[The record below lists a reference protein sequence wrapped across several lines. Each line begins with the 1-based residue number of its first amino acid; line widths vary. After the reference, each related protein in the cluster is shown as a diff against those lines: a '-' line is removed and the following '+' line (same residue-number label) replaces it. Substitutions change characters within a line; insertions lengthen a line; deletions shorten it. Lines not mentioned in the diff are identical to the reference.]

1 MSIGEDAGRAPFTP
15 PRAEMRERRTL
26 SLVLLAVVATAV
38 VIGIRLA
45 FAGQVRFCG
54 GADACFYFALAREI
68 ASRHDF
74 LLNFVWNYQVD
85 QVVLPSLAAD
95 YWRPGTSLLLLLA
108 VPFGEI
114 TLRSDAILAT
124 AATLLMALAAADFAW
139 SLTRRPRT
147 TLLAYVIGLCLPTL
161 WVIALQADSNVF
173 YGAAI
178 SWFLALFLPTRR
190 SVARDAL
197 AIVCLAAAYMIR
209 NDAILLVVPFAAVL
223 AQRVIDRRRAGVAG
237 RGYTLALVVAF
248 VLALVPTHLLIRY
261 MTGHFSSGSIFSVL
275 FIRDLTDFSRYGDR
289 LDFAT
294 WWAAGPA
301 TLVKE
306 RASVLVQMLH
316 HLLMRFGEAATM
328 LAFVGAAVGAIVRP
342 RADFVRTV
350 IGPAAFLLSLV
361 LVYGLVLPG
370 IGDHSAQRSYT
381 ALLPIVAALAASG
394 IEEIAPSRA
403 AWLAL
408 AIAAIGFSAVD
419 GVNRARVALDDGRKE
434 QAQYDAEAHFIRGA
448 TPDPAAALAMVA
460 NPAVFTTATG
470 IPSVSLPTNGPAAVR
485 QAARDF
491 KATAIVTDRWS
502 DVLRNDKEL
511 AAAPKQ
517 DAPDS
522 RLVVIS
528 LTPTF
533 KDHWDAPPGRSG
545 SAATRSTS
553 GAAHLQCKDGQRRVP
568 PCPRVGPDK

>member
-1 MSIGEDAGRAPFTP
+1 MSIGENAERAPLAP
-15 PRAEMRERRTL
+15 PRAGMREWRVL
-26 SLVLLAVVATAV
+26 PLVLLAITATLV

-68 ASRHDF
+68 VSRHDF

-108 VPFGEI
+108 APFGGI

-139 SLTRRPRT
+139 SLTRQPRT
-147 TLLAYVIGLCLPTL
+147 TLLAYVIGLCLPTF

-178 SWFLALFLPTRR
+178 GWFLALFLPTRR

-209 NDAILLVVPFAAVL
+209 NDAILLAVPFAAVL
-223 AQRVIDRRRAGVAG
+223 AQRAIDRRRAGVAG
-237 RGYTLALVVAF
+237 RDHTPVLVVAF

-289 LDFAT
+289 LDFTT

-301 TLVKE
+301 TLLKE
-306 RASVLVQMLH
+306 RAAVLVQMLH
-316 HLLMRFGEAATM
+316 HLMMRFGETATM
-328 LAFVGAAVGAIVRP
+328 LALVGVAVGAIVRP
-342 RADFVRTV
+342 RADFARTV
-350 IGPAAFLLSLV
+350 IGPAAFLLSLI

-370 IGDHSAQRSYT
+370 IGDHSVQRSYT

-394 IEEIAPSRA
+394 VEEIARSRA

-408 AIAAIGFSAVD
+408 AIAVVGFSAFD

-448 TPDPAAALAMVA
+448 SPDPAAALAMVA

-517 DAPDS
+517 DVPDS
-522 RLVVIS
+522 RLVVIFLS
-528 LTPTF
+528 PTP
-533 KDHWDAPPGRSG
+533 KEH
-545 SAATRSTS
+545 
-553 GAAHLQCKDGQRRVP
+553 
-568 PCPRVGPDK
+568 